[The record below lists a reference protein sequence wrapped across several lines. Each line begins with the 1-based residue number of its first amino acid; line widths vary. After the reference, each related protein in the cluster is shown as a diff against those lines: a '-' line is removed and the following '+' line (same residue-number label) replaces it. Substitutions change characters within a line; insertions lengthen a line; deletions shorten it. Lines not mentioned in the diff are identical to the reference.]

1 MLAGNKRK
9 MKNQGG
15 NPGRNNQRKNFQ
27 QQQNFNAPQLNDQN
41 PGYMDFSSNNFNE
54 PQQPAQRQQN
64 NMNNN
69 KRKNPNQQQQQQNQ
83 RRPNNNQKKNFQN
96 GGGNNK
102 NNWNNNQPPQRRGP
116 PPQMMNQPNQFSPPP
131 MPMNHRMQQS
141 PNFRNMR
148 NGGQMPPFGPIR
160 GPVPMMGG
168 PMPPMPPMRG
178 PVRRQF
184 QKFSQ
189 QNKNNQNRKNPN
201 LTKVDKPKNRKQNM
215 NKRNA
220 GNKGKKK
227 QRDPY
232 SLEAPFVT
240 DEIKAEHAKKEEILE
255 SMKGKGKNDE
265 LFAKFKEQRE
275 VFVKKYDE
283 AKAAYQAEK
292 KVSHLKFHLIFDDD
306 FIKNNSTFRLNARL
320 QKSQKLKLP
329 KRLNWNRRQLK
340 TRKLSLPTKPHHQH
354 QPSKPHQPKP

>member
-15 NPGRNNQRKNFQ
+15 NQGRNVQRKNFS

-41 PGYMDFSSNNFNE
+41 SGYMDFSSNNFNE
-54 PQQPAQRQQN
+54 PQQPVQRQQN
-64 NMNNN
+64 NQ
-69 KRKNPNQQQQQQNQ
+69 KRNNQQQLNQN
-83 RRPNNNQKKNFQN
+83 RRPNQKKNFQN

-102 NNWNNNQPPQRRGP
+102 NWNPQQQRRGMP
-116 PPQMMNQPNQFSPPP
+116 PMPMMNQPNQFSAPP
-131 MPMNHRMQQS
+131 MPPMNQRPG

-148 NGGQMPPFGPIR
+148 NGPNNGPMPPFGMPMR
-160 GPVPMMGG
+160 PPMMGM
-168 PMPPMPPMRG
+168 PMPQMMRG
-178 PVRRQF
+178 PARRQF
-184 QKFSQ
+184 QQKF
-189 QNKNNQNRKNPN
+189 NQNNKQNQSRGKNPN
-201 LTKVDKPKNRKQNM
+201 LTKVDKPKNRKQPANM

-220 GNKGKKK
+220 TGGNKGKKK

-275 VFVKKYDE
+275 VFVKMYDE

-292 KVSHLKFHLIFDDD
+292 KVNYFYE
-306 FIKNNSTFRLNARL
+306 
-320 QKSQKLKLP
+320 
-329 KRLNWNRRQLK
+329 
-340 TRKLSLPTKPHHQH
+340 
-354 QPSKPHQPKP
+354 

>member
-69 KRKNPNQQQQQQNQ
+69 KRKNPNQQ
-83 RRPNNNQKKNFQN
+83 RPNQKKNFQN
-96 GGGNNK
+96 GGNK
-102 NNWNNNQPPQRRGP
+102 NNNWNNNQPQRRGP
-116 PPQMMNQPNQFSPPP
+116 PPQMMNQQNQFSPPL
-131 MPMNHRMQQS
+131 MPMNQRMQS
-141 PNFRNMR
+141 PNFRNNMR
-148 NGGQMPPFGPIR
+148 NGSGQMPPFGPIR
-160 GPVPMMGG
+160 PAPMMMGG
-168 PMPPMPPMRG
+168 GPMGGPIMPPMRG
-178 PVRRQF
+178 GPMRRQF
-184 QKFSQ
+184 QKFNQ

-275 VFVKKYDE
+275 VFVKRYDE
-283 AKAAYQAEK
+283 AKVAYQAEK
-292 KVSHLKFHLIFDDD
+292 KV
-306 FIKNNSTFRLNARL
+306 KNNFVIHFYYDDLL
-320 QKSQKLKLP
+320 Y
-329 KRLNWNRRQLK
+329 
-340 TRKLSLPTKPHHQH
+340 
-354 QPSKPHQPKP
+354 